1 MSILKRLFVQSLH
14 QIGQTLKI
22 YPSLGQTCP
31 TPFDFWKV
39 PFWTPKKVQFW
50 FLKKTPL
57 KIFFFMFLLWF
68 SFKNKRRTNI
78 LLVGIFRRAQKKLL
92 TVKMPLWPFLAV
104 FCAFSKIPPKTAKMA
119 LLTVNNFIF
128 VRFQKQRPKEYLCIY
143 CFQSWIKAETQSK
156 QFVGGV
162 FFKNQK
168 PTFWGFKMVLS
179 KSQISNLFSRVCSL
193 MWKEASCQF

>member
-1 MSILKRLFVQSLH
+1 MANFVNGIGIVKVKPLNCPFKGLFSISELFKICSSMSILKRLFVQSLH

-39 PFWTPKKVQFW
+39 PFWTPEKVQFW

-78 LLVGIFRRAQKKLL
+78 LLVGIFRSAQKKLL
-92 TVKMPLWPFLAV
+92 TVKMPFWPFLAV
-104 FCAFSKIPPKTAKMA
+104 F
-119 LLTVNNFIF
+119 
-128 VRFQKQRPKEYLCIY
+128 
-143 CFQSWIKAETQSK
+143 
-156 QFVGGV
+156 
-162 FFKNQK
+162 
-168 PTFWGFKMVLS
+168 
-179 KSQISNLFSRVCSL
+179 
-193 MWKEASCQF
+193 